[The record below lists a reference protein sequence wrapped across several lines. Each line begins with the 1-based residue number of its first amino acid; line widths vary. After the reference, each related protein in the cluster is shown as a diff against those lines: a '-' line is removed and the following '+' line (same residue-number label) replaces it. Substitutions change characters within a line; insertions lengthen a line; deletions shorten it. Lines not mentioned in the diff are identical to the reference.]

1 MAKAKTRTTKAKCTA
16 TLRGAQY
23 EYTVSFEP
31 AEEGGYVVSVLALPG
46 LHTEGDT
53 FEEACAMAQDAI
65 RGYLECLR
73 EDGEQ
78 IPVEHG
84 YLIAHRMSVSLAKA

>member
-1 MAKAKTRTTKAKCTA
+1 MSKAKPPKAKGTA
-16 TLRGAQY
+16 TLRSAQY
-23 EYTVSFEP
+23 EYTVIFEP
-31 AEEGGYVVSVLALPG
+31 AEEGGYVVTVPALPG

-53 FEEACAMAQDAI
+53 FEEARAMAEDAI

-73 EDGEQ
+73 EDRRE

-84 YLIAHRMSVSLAKA
+84 YPITQRVSVSLAKA

>member
-1 MAKAKTRTTKAKCTA
+1 MTKARTTKSNRTTA
-16 TLRGAQY
+16 VRSRQY
-23 EYTVSFEP
+23 EYTVIFEP
-31 AEEGGYVVSVLALPG
+31 AEEGGYVVTVPVLPG

-53 FEEACAMAQDAI
+53 FEAARAMAEEAI

-73 EDGEQ
+73 DDGKE

-84 YLIAHRMSVSLAKA
+84 HPITDRVAVSLGKA

>member
-1 MAKAKTRTTKAKCTA
+1 MPSE
-16 TLRGAQY
+16 QY
-23 EYTVSFEP
+23 EYTVIFEP
-31 AEEGGYVVSVLALPG
+31 AEEGGYVVTVPALPG

-53 FEEACAMAQDAI
+53 FEEARAMAEEAI

-73 EDGEQ
+73 EDGRE

-84 YLIAHRMSVSLAKA
+84 HAIAHRVSVSLAKA

>member
-1 MAKAKTRTTKAKCTA
+1 MTKARTTRSNRTHAV
-16 TLRGAQY
+16 RSRQY
-23 EYTVSFEP
+23 EYTVIFEP
-31 AEEGGYVVSVLALPG
+31 AEEGGYVVTVPALQG

-53 FEEACAMAQDAI
+53 FEEARAMAEEAI

-73 EDGEQ
+73 DDGRE

-84 YLIAHRMSVSLAKA
+84 YPITDRVAVSLGKV

>member
-1 MAKAKTRTTKAKCTA
+1 MAKAKTTKAKRTA
-16 TLRGAQY
+16 AVRSAQY
-23 EYTVSFEP
+23 EYTVIFEP
-31 AEEGGYVVSVLALPG
+31 AEEGGYVVTVPALPG

-53 FEEACAMAQDAI
+53 FEEARAMAEEAI

-73 EDGEQ
+73 EDGAD

-84 YLIAHRMSVSLAKA
+84 YPITDRVAVSLGKA

>member
-1 MAKAKTRTTKAKCTA
+1 MPKAKTPKAKRTA
-16 TLRGAQY
+16 TLRSAPY
-23 EYTVSFEP
+23 EYTVIFEP
-31 AEEGGYVVSVLALPG
+31 AEEGGYVVTVPALPG

-53 FEEACAMAQDAI
+53 FEEARAMAQEAI

-73 EDGEQ
+73 EDHRE

-84 YLIAHRMSVSLAKA
+84 YPITDRVSVSLAKA